1 MRKLTKNFL
10 CSVCFA
16 IIYMYHLKMS
26 LKAEN
31 ILTLLH
37 KLSKENFPSGEMDS
51 FVSLPAFPSK
61 YN

>member
-16 IIYMYHLKMS
+16 LIYMDHLKMS

-37 KLSKENFPSGEMDS
+37 KLSKENFPSEEMDL